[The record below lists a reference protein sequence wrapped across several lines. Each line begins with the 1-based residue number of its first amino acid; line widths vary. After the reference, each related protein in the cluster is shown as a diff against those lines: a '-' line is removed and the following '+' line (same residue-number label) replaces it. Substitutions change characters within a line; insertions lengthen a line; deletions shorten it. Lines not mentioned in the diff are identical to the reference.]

1 MQTHQDFSPLL
12 NRSSSDWLSW
22 FQAASANF
30 PELNRA
36 LFFLKTACALVDDI
50 TPLSFKVTAKQ
61 LRQAIGKFLG
71 QSRVPSEKSS
81 EKLAVRIQILQGWF
95 LTEQTRQTDS
105 SLLIDLLVF
114 SFERLIWMCEG
125 VDDKTA
131 CLLKASRSFTQQ
143 HIPFLIEHSH
153 DSIQRTHLLYP
164 LSMQDHVGLMDAQW
178 WWKRLADGDR
188 TVLHAIIAQE
198 LDEMVE
204 MQPSVSAHWHQFDKR
219 WRRLRLKSL
228 LEYLEES
235 GLLAELLR
243 KSAVDGPE
251 AALAIDQL
259 RKVGRSRDAIIQ
271 AEQWMRTLPHC
282 FALARVLF
290 DIYTEDGC
298 DQEALNLAVSQ
309 YQHEPSPIWL
319 EYLQNLGTKEALEQ
333 LKLLKKEQ

>member
-12 NRSSSDWLSW
+12 NRSSSDWLAW

-30 PELNRA
+30 PELERA

-61 LRQAIGKFLG
+61 LKQAIGKFLG
-71 QSRVPSEKSS
+71 QSRCPTAKSS

-95 LTEQTRQTDS
+95 STEQTRQTDPG
-105 SLLIDLLVF
+105 LLIDLLLF

-125 VDDKTA
+125 ADDKTA
-131 CLLKASRSFTQQ
+131 CLLKTSRSFTQQ
-143 HIPFLIEHSH
+143 HAVFLIEHSR
-153 DSIQRTHLLYP
+153 DSIECTHLLYP
-164 LSMQDHVGLMDAQW
+164 LAMQDNVGLMDAQW
-178 WWKRLADGDR
+178 WWKRLADCDR
-188 TVLHAIIAQE
+188 TVLHGLITQE
-198 LDEMVE
+198 LDDMVE
-204 MQPSVSAHWHQFDKR
+204 MQPSASAHWHQFDKR

-228 LEYLEES
+228 LEYLQEKR
-235 GLLAELLR
+235 LLAELLR

-259 RKVGRSRDAIIQ
+259 RQVGRSRDALVQ

-290 DIYTEDGC
+290 SIYTEDGC
-298 DQEALNLAVSQ
+298 DQEALSLAVAQ
-309 YQHEPSPIWL
+309 YQNDPNPIWL